1 MNNGLPMPDFG
12 RLLFGSDGD
21 EESGRVIDPVVL
33 VGWLGVIAGIAVAL
47 RLAGVS
53 LHVAQQTTA
62 VVVVLFAL
70 AAVLLSPQ
78 NGLLLLFLVP
88 AVCNGGDSEPY
99 FFLLEILVYLTV
111 LAGFTRRVWQ
121 RRPLGFPHAA
131 FFVLFFVSTLIS
143 FPLNL
148 KELWLEIRISDWAE
162 LLEGIRRSDLWSN
175 FFYVRTV
182 LNVGS
187 GIALYVLVVNAR
199 WSREL
204 LVRLAVAA
212 TVLYAAVALVGIFW
226 GRLFPN
232 QLFLTLNLH
241 DLAGS
246 PFSGVGFNTSY
257 FAQYALAYL
266 PLVVLVLAERAPTWA
281 KGLAAWSV
289 LVSAYTILTTYQRGA
304 HVVLAVEIVLLTMVA
319 SSRGGQSR
327 ARPRL
332 APLAVTGGLV
342 VLLVGLLVLTPI
354 GAVAYEKMLAL
365 WRSGDSYR
373 EHVLAVAWRMFLD
386 QPLLGI
392 GSGRFAHMFQFY
404 SAGGGAGY
412 QWGSL
417 SSHNL
422 YAQFLAEQGAVG
434 LLSFLAILGVTLLP
448 VLRWQR
454 QLREAGPVA
463 LFVLVSLGAWLIYG
477 LFQYTFLMRSM
488 QLYFWITLGLLAA
501 ATAAAAPAWRPS
513 RRTVLVVGALVI
525 AAAAVRGYAVLTRPL
540 PPGLALGVHAREPG
554 EVRWT
559 RGAALLILPVE
570 GRVLR
575 LTLAFPIL
583 AAAGRA
589 QTVDIA
595 IDGSPVRRVTLDS
608 PAWRTI
614 DVPVAQA
621 PGSTIRLS
629 LRTAYTVVPAALG
642 LNPDRRRL
650 GVLMGPIGWTLG
662 QPAPSEGPASGRP
675 P

>member
-1 MNNGLPMPDFG
+1 MLNLRRLPFA
-12 RLLFGSDGD
+12 RDGD
-21 EESGRVIDPVVL
+21 EKSRRVIDPVVL
-33 VGWLGVIAGIAVAL
+33 VGCLGLIAGFAVAL
-47 RLAGVS
+47 RLGGVS
-53 LHVAQQTTA
+53 LHVSQQATA
-62 VVVVLFAL
+62 AVVVLFVSVT
-70 AAVLLSPQ
+70 VLLSPQ

-88 AVCNGGDSEPY
+88 AVSNGEDYQPY

-111 LAGFTRRVWQ
+111 LVGFAGRLWR

-131 FFVLFFVSTLIS
+131 FFVLFFLSTVIS

-148 KELWLEIRISDWAE
+148 KELWLEVRISAWSD
-162 LLEGIRRSDLWSN
+162 LLEGVRRSDLWSN
-175 FFYVRTV
+175 LFYVRTV
-182 LNVGS
+182 LNVAS
-187 GIALYVLVVNAR
+187 GIGLYVLVVNSP
-199 WSREL
+199 WSRQL

-212 TVLYAAVALVGIFW
+212 TVLYSAVALVGLFW
-226 GRLFPN
+226 RRLFPDR
-232 QLFLTLNLH
+232 LFLTVYLHGELNN
-241 DLAGS
+241 A
-246 PFSGVGFNTSY
+246 FSGVGFNTSY

-266 PLVVLVLAERAPTWA
+266 PLVVLVLAVRVPVWA
-281 KGLAAWSV
+281 KGLAVGAV
-289 LVSAYTILTTYQRGA
+289 LVSGYTILTTYQRGA
-304 HVVLAVEIVLLTMVA
+304 YVVLAVEVVCLAIVA
-319 SSRGGQSR
+319 FGHG
-327 ARPRL
+327 ARSLVGSRL
-332 APLAVTGGLV
+332 AALTATVGLAV
-342 VLLVGLLVLTPI
+342 VLAVGLFVLTPI
-354 GAVAYEKMLAL
+354 GSPARAKMLAL
-365 WRSGDSYR
+365 WRSGDPYR

-392 GSGRFAHMFQFY
+392 GSGRYADMFQFY
-404 SAGGGAGY
+404 SSRSDEFR
-412 QWGSL
+412 WGSL

-422 YAQFLAEQGAVG
+422 YTQFLAEQGGLG

-448 VLRWQR
+448 VLRRQR
-454 QLREAGPVA
+454 QLREAGSVA
-463 LFVLVSLGAWLIYG
+463 LFVPVSLGAWLVYG

-501 ATAAAAPAWRPS
+501 ATTAAAAPAWRPS

-525 AAAAVRGYAVLTRPL
+525 AAAAVRGHAVLTRPL
-540 PPGLALGVHAREPG
+540 RPGFALGVYTREPG

-559 RGAALLILPVE
+559 RGAALLTLPVE
-570 GRVLR
+570 GPVLR

-583 AAAGRA
+583 PAAGRA

-595 IDGSPVRRVTLDS
+595 IDDSPVRRVTLDS

-650 GVLMGPIGWTLG
+650 GVLMGPIGWT
-662 QPAPSEGPASGRP
+662 SG
-675 P
+675 